1 MSRSGH
7 FAVVTGASTGIGFE
21 LARLAVEDG
30 HDVLIVAEEAAIKAA
45 GAKLSTAAAA
55 AVETLRAD
63 LATEHGVAEL
73 FERIGA
79 RRVDYF
85 MANAGVGLSHAF
97 LDQEWD
103 EIERVIDL
111 NVKGTTATLQR
122 VLRDMVAR
130 GQGRVLV
137 TGSIAGMIPGSYQ
150 AVYNASKAYLDNLS
164 LALGSELDDTGV
176 TVTCLRPGPVDTP
189 FFERA
194 HMEDTPVG
202 QDDGKADPA
211 KVARDGYDAM
221 MKGESG
227 ITSGFMNKVQAALTG
242 VLPEPV
248 LAQMHR
254 RMAKPEGEE

>member
-7 FAVVTGASTGIGFE
+7 FAVVTGASTSIGFE
-21 LARLAVEDG
+21 LARLAVEAG
-30 HDVLIVAEEAAIKAA
+30 HDVLIVAEEAGIEAA
-45 GAKLSTAAAA
+45 GTRLATTAAP
-55 AVETLRAD
+55 VETLRAD
-63 LATEHGVAEL
+63 LATEHGVAAL

-85 MANAGVGLSHAF
+85 MANAGVGLGHAF

-103 EIERVIDL
+103 EIARVIDL
-111 NVKGTTATLQR
+111 NVKGTTAMLHR
-122 VLRDMVAR
+122 VLQGMVEHGA
-130 GQGRVLV
+130 GRVLV

-164 LALGSELDDTGV
+164 LALGAELENTGV

-202 QDDGKADPA
+202 QDEDKADPA
-211 KVARDGYDAM
+211 KIARDGFEAM

-227 ITSGFMNKVQAALTG
+227 ITPGFMNKVQAALTG
-242 VLPEPV
+242 MLPEPV
-248 LAQMHR
+248 LARMHR
-254 RMAKPEGEE
+254 RMARPEGEE